1 MNFEG
6 VFQTLK
12 YTGQHTFKM
21 VLVSYDG
28 SSHFACLFLVH
39 DP

>member
-6 VFQTLK
+6 TFRTLK

-21 VLVSYDG
+21 ALVFSDN
-28 SSHFACLFLVH
+28 S
-39 DP
+39 